1 MCALSIVMTNFTFL
15 FLYISLSLYITSLM
29 KSAKKTPLFDLT
41 TKDKPITSYGVTARV
56 NVIEGSVA
64 FGFLQH
70 FLPLYEYPL
79 LSNLF
84 TDQGYSSMDTGI

>member
-1 MCALSIVMTNFTFL
+1 
-15 FLYISLSLYITSLM
+15 M
-29 KSAKKTPLFDLT
+29 KSAKNIPTFDLT
-41 TKDKPITSYGVTARV
+41 TKDKPIMSNGEAARV
-56 NVIEGSVA
+56 KVMLGTVA

-84 TDQGYSSMDTGI
+84 TDQGYSSMATGI

>member
-1 MCALSIVMTNFTFL
+1 
-15 FLYISLSLYITSLM
+15 M
-29 KSAKKTPLFDLT
+29 KSAKKTPTFDFI

-56 NVIEGSVA
+56 KVILGTVA

-70 FLPLYEYPL
+70 FLPLNEYPL

-84 TDQGYSSMDTGI
+84 TDQGYSSIATGI